1 MDVLRG
7 RIISYV
13 FRNNDNGYVIAR
25 IEDESQEKQTI
36 VGYLPT
42 LNTSVFYDFFGE
54 WIEHQKFGRQ
64 FKVESFK
71 SIDIEDREGLIT
83 YLSSEFFTG
92 VGPKTAEK
100 IVDTLGMDAIEK
112 IKKDKNIL
120 KEIGF
125 NALKIERFYYELLAN
140 EKSETILV
148 ALYGYGIIGKTAMK
162 ILNKYSLRT
171 LEQLEKD
178 PYQLIQDIEGIGFL
192 RADEIARKIGIDK
205 HDIRR
210 IKAAILYAMYNL
222 AFQNGHLYLT
232 KDQLVKYTF
241 QVLEDEFDIDDAMN
255 TLILE
260 KRIIVEEERL
270 YLPLAYDSEVEVAVN
285 INRIRDTKRKLVDKD
300 QVETLIFMIELQKN
314 MTYTDMQKQAIIESL
329 SNKFSIIT
337 GGPGTGK
344 TTIIDG
350 ILDIYK
356 NIYNLNKSD
365 ANIYE
370 KIALMAPTGR
380 AAKRMKEL
388 LDMEA
393 QTIHRHLGYGYDGVF
408 AYDQYHQ
415 LPHDL
420 IIIDEASMIDIFLA
434 RRLFEAIK
442 SDAQVIIVGDVDQLP
457 SVGPGQVLSDLIQ
470 SNTIHTTRLNEIHRQ
485 AKDSQIV
492 SLAASVNQQDVQHY
506 DLRSENDVYM
516 YRAEADE
523 ISNIIIRQ
531 IEGALKEGYDL
542 IEDIQVLIP
551 QYKGTVGIDNM
562 NTILQDKFNQN
573 KMKQMTYGS
582 KVFYEGDKVI
592 QLQNDPLR
600 MIMNGDIGY
609 ISRIGIDQ
617 NGKEFMVV
625 TFDDNEVLFEK
636 SDLENLSLAYA
647 MSVHKSQGSEY
658 KIVIL
663 PLVRAYMHMLKKEL
677 LYTAITRAKK
687 YLIILGDIKLLSYAA
702 NHLSDLRQTTLRLRL
717 QTKDIEES
725 RSVDTFYDEV
735 SPYDF

>member
-356 NIYNLNKSD
+356 NIFNLNKSD

-470 SNTIHTTRLNEIHRQ
+470 SNTIHVTRLNEIHRQ

-717 QTKDIEES
+717 QTEDIEES

>member
-285 INRIRDTKRKLVDKD
+285 INRISDTKRKLVDKD

>member
-356 NIYNLNKSD
+356 NIFNLNKSD

-717 QTKDIEES
+717 QTEDIEES

>member
-717 QTKDIEES
+717 QTEDIEES

>member
-241 QVLEDEFDIDDAMN
+241 QVLEDEIDIDDAMN

-300 QVETLIFMIELQKN
+300 QVETLIFMIELQKS

-470 SNTIHTTRLNEIHRQ
+470 SNTIHTSRLNEIHRQ

-492 SLAASVNQQDVQHY
+492 SLAARVNQQDVQHY

-717 QTKDIEES
+717 QTEDIEES

>member
-285 INRIRDTKRKLVDKD
+285 INRISDTKRKLVDKD

-717 QTKDIEES
+717 QTEDIEES

>member
-1 MDVLRG
+1 
-7 RIISYV
+7 
-13 FRNNDNGYVIAR
+13 
-25 IEDESQEKQTI
+25 
-36 VGYLPT
+36 
-42 LNTSVFYDFFGE
+42 
-54 WIEHQKFGRQ
+54 
-64 FKVESFK
+64 
-71 SIDIEDREGLIT
+71 
-83 YLSSEFFTG
+83 
-92 VGPKTAEK
+92 
-100 IVDTLGMDAIEK
+100 
-112 IKKDKNIL
+112 
-120 KEIGF
+120 
-125 NALKIERFYYELLAN
+125 
-140 EKSETILV
+140 
-148 ALYGYGIIGKTAMK
+148 
-162 ILNKYSLRT
+162 
-171 LEQLEKD
+171 
-178 PYQLIQDIEGIGFL
+178 
-192 RADEIARKIGIDK
+192 
-205 HDIRR
+205 
-210 IKAAILYAMYNL
+210 MYNL

-241 QVLEDEFDIDDAMN
+241 QVLEDAFDIDDAMN

-717 QTKDIEES
+717 QTEDIEES